1 MFALFEGTSLEEVLV
16 LLVVVVIVII
26 LVNWALGMVRRG

>member
-16 LLVVVVIVII
+16 LLVVVVIIII
-26 LVNWALGMVRRG
+26 LVNWALAMVRRG